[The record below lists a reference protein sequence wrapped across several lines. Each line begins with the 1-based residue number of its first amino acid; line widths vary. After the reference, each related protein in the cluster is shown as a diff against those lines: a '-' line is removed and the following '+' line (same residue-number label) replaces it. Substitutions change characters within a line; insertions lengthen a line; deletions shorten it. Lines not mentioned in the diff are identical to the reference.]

1 LLCNVLLCFWVVN
14 GVAMDDSTLLRHSS
28 LFVAYMGCL
37 GWGSAYFY
45 GWGTSF
51 YYGFPWWIVG
61 AGVDDVARSLFYAVS
76 VIVVFL
82 TGWGV
87 GIVFFLGIKQKNNIQ
102 NLSFIRLFLAILL
115 LFIPPVLEFSVIH
128 QHVEPDVLFFCVIA
142 AFTITLFVRSG
153 RRLISVKCFSEVSF
167 IRHHRIE
174 FIMAGFMIYFWT
186 FSLIAGWY
194 KPQFK
199 REYQTIHYENT
210 WYYVLARYD
219 DRLVLSKSYSNGSSA
234 FVILNSGQIDD
245 FKINVVRVR

>member
-1 LLCNVLLCFWVVN
+1 MN
-14 GVAMDDSTLLRHSS
+14 DSTLLRNSS

-51 YYGFPWWIVG
+51 YYGFPWWVVG
-61 AGVDDVARSLFYAVS
+61 AGVDDVARSLFYAVT
-76 VIVVFL
+76 VIVIFL
-82 TGWGV
+82 IGWGTGV
-87 GIVFFLGIKQKNNIQ
+87 VFFLGIKQKKDIQ
-102 NLSFIRLFLAILL
+102 DLSFIRLFLSILL
-115 LFIPPVLEFSVIH
+115 LFVPPSLEFSVIH
-128 QHVEPDVLFFCVIA
+128 QYIAPEMLVLCVITA
-142 AFTITLFVRSG
+142 LIITLLIRSG
-153 RRLISVKCFSEVSF
+153 YRLVSVKCISEISF

-174 FIMAGFMIYFWT
+174 CIMAGFMIYFWT

-199 REYQTIHYENT
+199 REYQTLHYENT

-219 DRLVLSKSYSNGSSA
+219 SRLVLSESYRSESTK
-234 FVILNSGQIDD
+234 FVILNSEHIDD